1 MSKPPI
7 VIIGAGAA
15 GLVAAQQL
23 AVDGFKVHIYEQN
36 KAAARKFLVAGHG
49 GFNLTHSEAIDMF
62 IQNYD
67 KIEIQHVVSYFNNKE
82 TIEWLNSL
90 GIPTFIGSS
99 GKIFPAKG
107 IKPIQVLQA
116 ILTTLAD
123 VGVEIHYG
131 FRMTDFDEESVTL
144 VYQGEFLRIPYHKLI
159 LGLGGG
165 SWSKTGS
172 DGGWVDIFKAKGVQ
186 VNPLQPANSGVN
198 TKYEFS
204 KLAGQVLKNIQ
215 LKFAEYTKNGE
226 IVFTSYGIEGAPVY
240 YLNRFLRQQS
250 FPQTLFLDL
259 KPTHSLTSLEK
270 ELVKTGNITSIL
282 RDKLKLSQTAIQ
294 LLKFLDRETYMTPA
308 KLASA
313 IKKFPLEITS
323 FRPIDEVI
331 STAGGVPFEE
341 LFASL
346 ALKKYPHIFC
356 IGEMLDWEAPT
367 GGYLL
372 QACFS
377 SGVWA
382 ADHIKK

>member
-7 VIIGAGAA
+7 IIIGAGAA
-15 GLVAAQQL
+15 GLIAAQQL
-23 AVDGFKVHIYEQN
+23 AMDGFKVHIYEQN
-36 KAAARKFLVAGHG
+36 RAAARKFLVAGHG
-49 GFNLTHSEAIDMF
+49 GFNLTHSEAIDTF

-67 KIEIQHVVSYFNNKE
+67 RVEIQHIVSYFNNKA

-116 ILTTLAD
+116 ILTKLAD
-123 VGVEIHYG
+123 AGVEIHYG
-131 FRMTDFDEESVTL
+131 YRMTDFDEESVTL

-165 SWSKTGS
+165 SWSITGS
-172 DGGWVDIFKAKGVQ
+172 DGGWVDIFKAKGIP
-186 VNPLQPANSGVN
+186 VNPLQSANSGVN
-198 TKYEFS
+198 TKDEFS
-204 KLAGQVLKNIQ
+204 KLAGQVLKNIH
-215 LKFAEYTKNGE
+215 LKFAEHTKNGE

-240 YLNRFLRQQS
+240 YLNRFLRQHS

-270 ELVKTGNITSIL
+270 ELVKKGNIAFIL
-282 RDKLKLSQTAIQ
+282 RDKLKLSQTAID
-294 LLKFLDRETYMTPA
+294 LLKFLDRDTYTTPA
-308 KLASA
+308 KLALA
-313 IKKFPLEITS
+313 IKKFPLDITS

-341 LFASL
+341 LSASL

-356 IGEMLDWEAPT
+356 VGEMLDWEAPT

-377 SGVWA
+377 SGAWA